1 MRRAQGI
8 GINVVIIAAIALL
21 VLVIIAVIV
30 AQSGG
35 HLSDGLNRCSVQGG
49 VCAANPADAPRGYVP
64 TSEYTCAQQFE
75 ECYVPT

>member
-35 HLSDGLNRCSVQGG
+35 SLQDGLNRCAVQGG
-49 VCAANPADAPRGYVP
+49 ICTSTPEEVPQGYVQ
-64 TSEYTCAQQFE
+64 TDEYTCAQQFE
-75 ECYVPT
+75 ECYVPS